1 MEKQAVAAKRRRDD
15 CEEDKSGTDSDNLTS
30 ENNERVREQAQKIF
44 NEEKK
49 KGDGKGDQ
57 NESVRRR
64 EESSKSTPVKQSH
77 KHKKSKPSSRK
88 DG

>member
-1 MEKQAVAAKRRRDD
+1 MAAKRRRD
-15 CEEDKSGTDSDNLTS
+15 EFKEDKSGTDSDNLTS

-49 KGDGKGDQ
+49 KGYQKGDQ

-64 EESSKSTPVKQSH
+64 EKSSKSTPVKRSH
-77 KHKKSKPSSRK
+77 KHKKSKPSSQK
-88 DG
+88 DISDG